1 MSNALWIIINVF
13 CLLVTFQQLRSLGQE
28 NKRRLALV
36 PIEDKE
42 VACLYCNLLHVTL
55 SHVQAEVCE
64 VGGQRIRVLWVVG
77 LVHAACWLPLYT
89 DTLVEWGSQQKTI
102 THEVTLMS
110 CHVMSCHV
118 TCIPRCRS
126 TSGSCTRR

>member
-1 MSNALWIIINVF
+1 M
-13 CLLVTFQQLRSLGQE
+13 
-28 NKRRLALV
+28 
-36 PIEDKE
+36 
-42 VACLYCNLLHVTL
+42 LHVTCHAR
-55 SHVQAEVCE
+55 HVQAEVCE

-118 TCIPRCRS
+118 MSRDAM
-126 TSGSCTRR
+126 

>member
-1 MSNALWIIINVF
+1 M
-13 CLLVTFQQLRSLGQE
+13 
-28 NKRRLALV
+28 
-36 PIEDKE
+36 
-42 VACLYCNLLHVTL
+42 
-55 SHVQAEVCE
+55 
-64 VGGQRIRVLWVVG
+64 GGQRIRVLWVVG

-118 TCIPRCRS
+118 MSRHVM
-126 TSGSCTRR
+126 SCHVMSCHVIISYHR